1 MLKTTGINIRKAVE
15 DDVLDCLILFKQFHK
30 ESKLPYSWDAKK
42 TQALFLQ
49 TLPMKEIETFVA
61 EIDGDVVGFIVCQV
75 MEPLF
80 SSDKVSTDIAWF
92 VNKDHRNTSAGF
104 RLMKAYEDWAVDH
117 GIKFIGMAY
126 LERVSDLS
134 KYYEKKGY
142 VKAETHYMKEF

>member
-15 DDVLDCLILFKQFHK
+15 DDVLDCLMLFKQFHK

>member
-15 DDVLDCLILFKQFHK
+15 DDVLDCLMLFKQFHK

-49 TLPMKEIETFVA
+49 TLPMEEIETFVA

-80 SSDKVSTDIAWF
+80 SSDRHCLVCKQRPSEYFRRFST
-92 VNKDHRNTSAGF
+92 
-104 RLMKAYEDWAVDH
+104 YES
-117 GIKFIGMAY
+117 
-126 LERVSDLS
+126 L
-134 KYYEKKGY
+134 
-142 VKAETHYMKEF
+142 